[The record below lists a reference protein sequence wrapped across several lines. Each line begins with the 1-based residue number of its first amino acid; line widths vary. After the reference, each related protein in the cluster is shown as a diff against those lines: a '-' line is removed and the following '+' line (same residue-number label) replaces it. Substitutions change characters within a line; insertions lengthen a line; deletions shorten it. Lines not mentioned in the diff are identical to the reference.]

1 LIIIPNAQL
10 AQVAIEWWGDADGK
24 ALSWPYPRRDLTEVE
39 KTLDMSFFLRTRK
52 PIITNLKA
60 KLVAKHYDVEHPAFA
75 QLQEVAADLQ
85 AWVDSKL
92 RNSMQI
98 TAVCKLLEPPKVPNK
113 RPRE

>member
-1 LIIIPNAQL
+1 
-10 AQVAIEWWGDADGK
+10 
-24 ALSWPYPRRDLTEVE
+24 
-39 KTLDMSFFLRTRK
+39 
-52 PIITNLKA
+52 
-60 KLVAKHYDVEHPAFA
+60 
-75 QLQEVAADLQ
+75 LQEVAADLQ